1 MARLSASSFASEATG
16 TVASSVVLEI
26 VQRDLHFLGESEER
40 RAQKPNGDDEEES
53 SAVFMPEPEEGARE
67 CQREKQ
73 CGANPTAKRQACGI
87 AQEPFPALQ
96 ARDIRFELDSR
107 GIIFGDFV
115 QAAEPVENAGRPRDQ
130 DRDEAGNRAKK
141 KGRRRCV
148 QDDL

>member
-1 MARLSASSFASEATG
+1 MARLSASSFASERTSA
-16 TVASSVVLEI
+16 VASSVVLEI

-40 RAQKPNGDDEEES
+40 HAQKPNGDDEEEPGS
-53 SAVFMPEPEEGARE
+53 VFMPEPEEGARE

-73 CGANPTAKRQACGI
+73 CGANPTAKRQAYGI
-87 AQEPFPALQ
+87 AQEPFPAPQ

-130 DRDEAGNRAKK
+130 DRDEAGNRAEK